1 MTGAKLQLYSRG
13 TESAYLTKNP
23 QISFFKK
30 IYMKHSNF
38 AMQTIDLPFHT
49 VSNLSLDSS
58 TKIKTTLDKNGDLIH
73 TVDFRSIYASILDK
87 WLEVDDVS
95 ILNKTFRKL
104 DFI

>member
-1 MTGAKLQLYSRG
+1 MYIIGENLK
-13 TESAYLTKNP
+13 KNGFYNNAP
-23 QISFFKK
+23 
-30 IYMKHSNF
+30 
-38 AMQTIDLPFHT
+38 DL
-49 VSNLSLDSS
+49 LS
-58 TKIKTTLDKNGDLIH
+58 LDKNGDLIH